1 MMNTKTAQH
10 TPGPWESTQDVGDT
24 FVVYPVY
31 GIDDFK
37 VICRGIK
44 SKADADAIVALPD
57 LIRELRGAVQAL
69 ESHGFTQP
77 AGTARAA
84 IAKAEGRAS

>member
-1 MMNTKTAQH
+1 MSAAQR

-24 FVVYPVY
+24 FVVYPVD

-44 SKADADAIVALPD
+44 SKADADAIVALPELLAALKAARVA
-57 LIRELRGAVQAL
+57 LIDCGMADSHAVRDID
-69 ESHGFTQP
+69 T
-77 AGTARAA
+77 A